1 MTATLQEQVAL
12 ITGAGQGVGQGI
24 AFSLAKRGAKIV
36 AVGRT
41 LSKCEDT
48 VAQIKERF
56 GTDAIALE
64 ADIGQIDTLEN
75 VVKQAVTAFGR
86 LDILVNN
93 AVSAQICSLMD
104 ASIEK
109 FEEGLRVGP
118 IATLR
123 LMQLAQPHMVKSD
136 GGSIINLASSAARRW
151 DSSNYGVYAAEKE
164 AIRALSRAA
173 ANEWGPLGI
182 RTNTILPLAQ
192 SPALAA
198 WATYR
203 PEEAA
208 AFVKT
213 VPMQRVGDCEQDIGE
228 FVAVLCSPES
238 GYVNGQS
245 IAIDGG
251 QVNLD

>member
-1 MTATLQEQVAL
+1 MTATLQEQVAV

-24 AFSLAKRGAKIV
+24 AFSLAKRGAKVV

-48 VAQIKERF
+48 VIQIKERF

-64 ADIGQIDTLEN
+64 ADIGQIDALEN
-75 VVKQAVTAFGR
+75 VVNQAVTTFGR

-93 AVSAQICSLMD
+93 AVSAQISSLMD

-118 IATLR
+118 IASLR
-123 LMQLAQPHMVKSD
+123 LMQLAQPHMVKSG

-245 IAIDGG
+245 IAVDGG
-251 QVNLD
+251 QVNLA

>member
-48 VAQIKERF
+48 VASIKERF
-56 GTDAIALE
+56 GTDAIAVE
-64 ADIGQIDTLEN
+64 ADIGQIDALAEIVNQT
-75 VVKQAVTAFGR
+75 VTAFGR

-93 AVSAQICSLMD
+93 AVSAQISSLMD

-123 LMQLAQPHMVKSD
+123 LMQLAQPHMVKSG
-136 GGSIINLASSAARRW
+136 GGSIINTASISGTWAEPNLAIYGATKAAVISLTKSAALDLGRQ
-151 DSSNYGVYAAEKE
+151 
-164 AIRALSRAA
+164 
-173 ANEWGPLGI
+173 GI
-182 RTNTILPLAQ
+182 RVNAVNPGYIYSEIWSAGAPDELSKSLVPMGRVGEAD
-192 SPALAA
+192 
-198 WATYR
+198 
-203 PEEAA
+203 EAA
-208 AFVKT
+208 AAYHFLASDEAPHIT
-213 VPMQRVGDCEQDIGE
+213 G
-228 FVAVLCSPES
+228 VLMEIS
-238 GYVNGQS
+238 
-245 IAIDGG
+245 GG
-251 QVNLD
+251 QEWEA

>member
-48 VAQIKERF
+48 VAQIQERY

-64 ADIGQIDTLEN
+64 ADIGQIDTLEY
-75 VVKQAVTAFGR
+75 VVNQAVTAFGR

-93 AVSAQICSLMD
+93 AVSAQISSLMD

-118 IATLR
+118 IASLR
-123 LMQLAQPHMVKSD
+123 LMQLAQPHMVKSG

-245 IAIDGG
+245 IAVDGG

>member
-1 MTATLQEQVAL
+1 
-12 ITGAGQGVGQGI
+12 
-24 AFSLAKRGAKIV
+24 
-36 AVGRT
+36 
-41 LSKCEDT
+41 
-48 VAQIKERF
+48 
-56 GTDAIALE
+56 
-64 ADIGQIDTLEN
+64 
-75 VVKQAVTAFGR
+75 
-86 LDILVNN
+86 
-93 AVSAQICSLMD
+93 MD

-123 LMQLAQPHMVKSD
+123 LMQLAQPHMVKSG

-245 IAIDGG
+245 IAVDGG

>member
-164 AIRALSRAA
+164 AMRALSRAA

-238 GYVNGQS
+238 GYINGQS

>member
-1 MTATLQEQVAL
+1 VTTTLQEQVAV

-36 AVGRT
+36 AVGRK

-48 VAQIKERF
+48 VTQIKERF
-56 GTDAIALE
+56 GTDALAVE

-75 VVKQAVTAFGR
+75 VVNQAVTAFGR
-86 LDILVNN
+86 LDILANN
-93 AVSAQICSLMD
+93 AVSAQISSLMD

-123 LMQLAQPHMVKSD
+123 LMQLAQPHMVKSG

-151 DSSNYGVYAAEKE
+151 DSSNYGIYAAEKE

>member
-1 MTATLQEQVAL
+1 MTATLQEQVAV

-24 AFSLAKRGAKIV
+24 AFSLAKRGAKVV

-48 VAQIKERF
+48 VTQIKERF

-64 ADIGQIDTLEN
+64 ADIGQIDALEN
-75 VVKQAVTAFGR
+75 VVNQAVTAFGR

-93 AVSAQICSLMD
+93 AVSAQISSLMD

-118 IATLR
+118 IASLR
-123 LMQLAQPHMVKSD
+123 LMQLAQPHMVKSG

-173 ANEWGPLGI
+173 ANEWGSLGI

>member
-1 MTATLQEQVAL
+1 MTATLQEQVAV

-24 AFSLAKRGAKIV
+24 AFSLAKRGAKVV

-41 LSKCEDT
+41 PSKCEDT
-48 VAQIKERF
+48 VIQIKERF

-64 ADIGQIDTLEN
+64 ADIGQIDALEN
-75 VVKQAVTAFGR
+75 VVNQAVTTFGR

-93 AVSAQICSLMD
+93 AVSAQISSLMD

-123 LMQLAQPHMVKSD
+123 LMQLAQPHMLKSG

>member
-1 MTATLQEQVAL
+1 MTATLQEQVAV

-24 AFSLAKRGAKIV
+24 AFSLAKRGAKVV

-48 VAQIKERF
+48 VIQIKERF

-64 ADIGQIDTLEN
+64 ADVGQIDALEN
-75 VVKQAVTAFGR
+75 VVNQAVTAFGR

-93 AVSAQICSLMD
+93 AVSAQISSLMD

-123 LMQLAQPHMVKSD
+123 LMQLAQPHMVKSG

>member
-1 MTATLQEQVAL
+1 VTATLQEQVAV

-36 AVGRT
+36 AAGRT

-48 VAQIKERF
+48 VTQIKERF

-75 VVKQAVTAFGR
+75 VVNQAVTAFGR

-93 AVSAQICSLMD
+93 AVSAQISSLMD

-123 LMQLAQPHMVKSD
+123 LMQLAQPHMVKSG

>member
-1 MTATLQEQVAL
+1 VTATLQEQVAV

-24 AFSLAKRGAKIV
+24 AFSLSKRGAKVV

-48 VAQIKERF
+48 VFQIKERF

-64 ADIGQIDTLEN
+64 ADIGQIDALEN
-75 VVKQAVTAFGR
+75 VVNQAVTAFGR

-93 AVSAQICSLMD
+93 AVSAQISSLMD

-123 LMQLAQPHMVKSD
+123 LMQLAQPHMVKSG

>member
-1 MTATLQEQVAL
+1 VTATLQEQVAL

-24 AFSLAKRGAKIV
+24 AFALAKRGAKIA

-64 ADIGQIDTLEN
+64 ADIGQTDTLEH
-75 VVKQAVTAFGR
+75 VVNQAVTAFGR

-123 LMQLAQPHMVKSD
+123 LMQLAQPHMVKSG

-164 AIRALSRAA
+164 AMRALSRAA
-173 ANEWGPLGI
+173 ANEWGP
-182 RTNTILPLAQ
+182 
-192 SPALAA
+192 
-198 WATYR
+198 
-203 PEEAA
+203 
-208 AFVKT
+208 
-213 VPMQRVGDCEQDIGE
+213 
-228 FVAVLCSPES
+228 
-238 GYVNGQS
+238 
-245 IAIDGG
+245 
-251 QVNLD
+251 

>member
-1 MTATLQEQVAL
+1 VTATLQEQVAV

-24 AFSLAKRGAKIV
+24 AFSLAKRGAKVV

-48 VAQIKERF
+48 VIQIKERF

-64 ADIGQIDTLEN
+64 ADIGQIDALEN
-75 VVKQAVTAFGR
+75 VVNQAVKTFGR

-93 AVSAQICSLMD
+93 AVSAQISSLMD

-123 LMQLAQPHMVKSD
+123 LMQLAQPHMVKSG

>member
-1 MTATLQEQVAL
+1 MTATLDGQVAL

-41 LSKCEDT
+41 LSKCET
-48 VAQIKERF
+48 TIAEIQKRF
-56 GTDAIALE
+56 DGEGLAIE
-64 ADIGQIDTLEN
+64 ADIADIAGLDKLVAEAVGQ
-75 VVKQAVTAFGR
+75 FGR

-93 AVSAQICSLMD
+93 AVSAQIASLMD

-123 LMQLAQPHMVKSD
+123 LMQLAQPHLVNAG

-192 SPALAA
+192 SPALEA

-245 IAIDGG
+245 IAVDGG

>member
-123 LMQLAQPHMVKSD
+123 LMQLAQPHMVKSG

>member
-1 MTATLQEQVAL
+1 MTATLQGQVAL

-41 LSKCEDT
+41 LSKCEAT
-48 VAQIKERF
+48 IAEIQKRF
-56 GTDAIALE
+56 DGEGLAIE
-64 ADIGQIDTLEN
+64 ADIADIAGLDKLVAETVDQ
-75 VVKQAVTAFGR
+75 FGR

-93 AVSAQICSLMD
+93 AVSAQIASLMD
-104 ASIEK
+104 ASIDK

-123 LMQLAQPHMVKSD
+123 LMHLAQPHLVNAG

-192 SPALAA
+192 SPALEA

>member
-1 MTATLQEQVAL
+1 MTATLQEQVAV

-24 AFSLAKRGAKIV
+24 AFSLSKRGAKVV

-48 VAQIKERF
+48 VIQIKERF

-64 ADIGQIDTLEN
+64 ADIGQIDALEN
-75 VVKQAVTAFGR
+75 VVNQAVTTFGR

-93 AVSAQICSLMD
+93 AVSAQISSLMD

-123 LMQLAQPHMVKSD
+123 LMQLAQPHMVKSG

>member
-1 MTATLQEQVAL
+1 VTATLQEQVAL

-118 IATLR
+118 IASLR
-123 LMQLAQPHMVKSD
+123 LMQLAQPHMVNSG

>member
-1 MTATLQEQVAL
+1 MTATLQEQVAV

-24 AFSLAKRGAKIV
+24 AFSLAKRGAKVI

-48 VAQIKERF
+48 VIQIKERF

-64 ADIGQIDTLEN
+64 ADIGQIDALEN
-75 VVKQAVTAFGR
+75 VVNQAVTAFGR

-93 AVSAQICSLMD
+93 AVSAQISSLMD

-118 IATLR
+118 IASLR
-123 LMQLAQPHMVKSD
+123 LMQLAQPHMVKSG

-245 IAIDGG
+245 IAVDGG